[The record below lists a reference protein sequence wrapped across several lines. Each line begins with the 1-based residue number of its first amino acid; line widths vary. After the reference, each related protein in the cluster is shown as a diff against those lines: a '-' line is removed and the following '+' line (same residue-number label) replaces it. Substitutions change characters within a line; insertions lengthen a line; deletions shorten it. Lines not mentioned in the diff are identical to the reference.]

1 MESHSG
7 NSSDTK
13 TLEAAASR
21 MQAFCKA
28 LSLAPDMLYVGDS
41 AMRHYYDTILLND
54 CTAFVSGQVTDTA
67 LKSIQQF
74 LEQLPRKIVP
84 EPTQYELYYLP
95 KKVVDTQVQGV

>member
-1 MESHSG
+1 
-7 NSSDTK
+7 
-13 TLEAAASR
+13 
-21 MQAFCKA
+21 
-28 LSLAPDMLYVGDS
+28 
-41 AMRHYYDTILLND
+41 LND